1 MGEAFSIIFGL
12 IWMFVVITII
22 VNVAKGASKVSKTQQ
37 QIRQNLQQPQR
48 MSMPQSS
55 AGRAAGQQSFRSV
68 PGATYG
74 SSYTGSQRAKSDS
87 YRAGG
92 AVDVKT
98 SSVLFE
104 DRRNDWLA
112 QQFRE
117 EDAAKRRG
125 MLADLGAL
133 HEVECAADELKRSH
147 VKRHNTTGLNKGTFK

>member
-12 IWMFVVITII
+12 IWMFVVISII
-22 VNVAKGASKVSKTQQ
+22 VKIAAGASKASRTQQ

-48 MSMPQSS
+48 MVSQQSQG
-55 AGRAAGQQSFRSV
+55 GRTGGQQNFRSV

-74 SSYTGSQRAKSDS
+74 SSNTGSRSSYSGYKSDP
-87 YRAGG
+87 
-92 AVDVKT
+92 VDVKT
-98 SSVLFE
+98 TSVLFE

-117 EDAAKRRG
+117 EAAAKRSG

-133 HEVECAADELKRSH
+133 HEAECAADTLKREH
-147 VKRHNTTGLNKGTFK
+147 VKRHNTTGIKKRTFK